1 MGLRKVPPEAMTEVK
16 MNLAIYARV
25 STRDKDQNP
34 ENQLLALRKEAER
47 LECGAVK
54 EYVDSAKATDV
65 RRRKAWRQLLDDVV
79 KSKINIVLVYR
90 LDRAFRSVKHMH
102 DTLSV
107 WESLGVDFKSVCEG
121 FDTSSAQGRLLLNI
135 LAALAEFELAMIS
148 ERVRSSMDRVKAT
161 GTKSGKPIGRPIVEV
176 DVVKL
181 YDAYRQTNNVR
192 AAARVVG
199 CKPATAWD
207 RLKNAGLLDELPS
220 VRC

>member
-1 MGLRKVPPEAMTEVK
+1 MTK
-16 MNLAIYARV
+16 AALYARV

-34 ENQLLALRKEAER
+34 ESQLLALRKEAER

-148 ERVRSSMDRVKAT
+148 ERVRSGMDRVKAT

-181 YDAYRQTNNVR
+181 CDAYRQTNNVR
-192 AAARVVG
+192 AAARVAG

>member
-1 MGLRKVPPEAMTEVK
+1 MRIAL
-16 MNLAIYARV
+16 YARI

-34 ENQLLALRKEAER
+34 ESQLLALRKEAER
-47 LECGAVK
+47 LECRTVK

-79 KSKINIVLVYR
+79 KNKIDVVLVYR

-102 DTLSV
+102 DTLSA
-107 WESLGVDFKSVCEG
+107 WELSGVDFKSVCEG
-121 FDTSSAQGRLLLNI
+121 FDTSSAQGRLILNI
-135 LAALAEFELAMIS
+135 IAALAEFELSMIS
-148 ERVRSSMDRVKAT
+148 ERVRSGMDRVKAH
-161 GTKSGKPIGRPIVEV
+161 GTKSGKPIGRPIVEI

-181 YDAYRQTNNVR
+181 YDAFRQENNVR
-192 AAARVVG
+192 AAARAAG

-207 RLKNAGLLDELPS
+207 RLKKAGLLDELPS